1 MNPSAREVLEAERR
15 ECRNST
21 QGEYDPTGNG
31 WWRTSECRYYPDDP
45 CHDHRLVLHGIE
57 LAERADL
64 DLVEEWAK
72 RFHEVYEEEC
82 HNNGWDSRTPVGWDD
97 LPAANR
103 KTTLATVGRIL
114 TELARAAFPEVK
126 ESE

>member
-1 MNPSAREVLEAERR
+1 MNPSAREVLEAQID
-15 ECRNST
+15 ECENCAPW
-21 QGEYDPTGNG
+21 GEVGTY
-31 WWRTSECRYYPDDP
+31 TSC
-45 CHDHRLVLHGIE
+45 CQHHRDIAFFIE

-64 DLVEEWAK
+64 DIVEAWAK

-114 TELARAAFPEVK
+114 TELAHAAFPEVK
-126 ESE
+126 EGE